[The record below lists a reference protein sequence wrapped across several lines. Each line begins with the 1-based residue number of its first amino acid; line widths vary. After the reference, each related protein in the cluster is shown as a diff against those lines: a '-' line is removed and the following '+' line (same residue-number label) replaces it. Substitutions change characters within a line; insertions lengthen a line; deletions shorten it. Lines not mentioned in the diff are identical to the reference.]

1 MMNVISISHLSNINC
16 IRRCL
21 HSTML
26 YLRLQSLGLDR
37 VARRGEGEVTTP
49 RLLGVMP
56 HVCCDVYSNTRRFL
70 PTRSAWG

>member
-1 MMNVISISHLSNINC
+1 
-16 IRRCL
+16 
-21 HSTML
+21 ML